1 MRTFDKLFH
10 MKQFELNQTY
20 CKVLVTISELNKL
33 SYYPL
38 NEGIYK
44 ILVGIIDDEVAPFT
58 NLISFATLT
67 SYSSKKICHLTLM
80 LFKHGY
86 ISKIYDP
93 NSKKLYFR
101 ISEKGQEA
109 LNVYFKKH
117 QKGFARRK
125 LKNSPTIIKI
135 AG

>member
-1 MRTFDKLFH
+1 

-20 CKVLVTISELNKL
+20 CKVLLTISELNNR

-44 ILVGIIDDEVAPFT
+44 ILVGILDDEVLPFSD
-58 NLISFATLT
+58 LDSFGTLT

-80 LFKHGY
+80 LFRRGLIGKVF
-86 ISKIYDP
+86 DP
-93 NSKKLYFR
+93 ESKKLYFR
-101 ISEKGQEA
+101 TTEKGEET
-109 LNVYFKKH
+109 LKKYFTKH
-117 QKGFARRK
+117 KKGFAKRK
-125 LKNSPTIIKI
+125 QKSVPTIIKI